1 MDCRE
6 SSIERLVHRPLQQS
20 RKDRMMVGSG
30 GKSSEDLYYR
40 YMLKGLDGQLDEEDG
55 EKMEF

>member
-1 MDCRE
+1 
-6 SSIERLVHRPLQQS
+6 
-20 RKDRMMVGSG
+20 MMVGSG